1 MADLLLGAALV
12 VLVTVIAGL
21 ARVLRGPAVV
31 DRIMAAQLLGTGG
44 IAALL
49 LAGVATAMPAFV
61 DAALVLGLLAAFATV
76 AMARAAPGR
85 DDAP

>member
-1 MADLLLGAALV
+1 MPELLLTAAV
-12 VLVTVIAGL
+12 IVLVSVIAGL
-21 ARVLRGPAVV
+21 PRILRGPAVV

-49 LAGVATAMPAFV
+49 LAGVATATPSFV
-61 DAALVLGLLAAFATV
+61 DAALVLALLAAFATI
-76 AMARAAPGR
+76 AMARAAPRG